1 MKKYIQRIKDSIN
14 KSWNN
19 KTSKT
24 KRLII
29 YGLLLAYMGFALYVI
44 FMPAPDYRYEE
55 YVRSEPPATNLII
68 EEEAVP
74 ADSLSD
80 EKIREMEEFFNQLI
94 PRAMSNDA
102 NALKRKEQIKKIL
115 VYGGMVMLCLVSFYF
130 IFKPSKEQVQ
140 AEQQKVGFTPNFPTR
155 EVQASRPIRLQPT
168 NWRICVSSRSRRC
181 VPLRTSP
188 Q

>member
-29 YGLLLAYMGFALYVI
+29 CALMLAYSGFALYVI
-44 FMPAPDYRYEE
+44 FTTTPDYSYEE

-68 EEEAVP
+68 EEEATP

-80 EKIREMEEFFNQLI
+80 EKIREMEEFFNQF
-94 PRAMSNDA
+94 N
-102 NALKRKEQIKKIL
+102 
-115 VYGGMVMLCLVSFYF
+115 
-130 IFKPSKEQVQ
+130 SKSYE
-140 AEQQKVGFTPNFPTR
+140 
-155 EVQASRPIRLQPT
+155 
-168 NWRICVSSRSRRC
+168 
-181 VPLRTSP
+181 
-188 Q
+188 

>member
-29 YGLLLAYMGFALYVI
+29 CALMLAYIGLALYVI
-44 FMPAPDYRYEE
+44 FMPAPDYGYEE

-68 EEEAVP
+68 EEAAP

-80 EKIREMEEFFNQLI
+80 EKIREME
-94 PRAMSNDA
+94 
-102 NALKRKEQIKKIL
+102 
-115 VYGGMVMLCLVSFYF
+115 
-130 IFKPSKEQVQ
+130 
-140 AEQQKVGFTPNFPTR
+140 
-155 EVQASRPIRLQPT
+155 
-168 NWRICVSSRSRRC
+168 
-181 VPLRTSP
+181 
-188 Q
+188 

>member
-29 YGLLLAYMGFALYVI
+29 YG

-68 EEEAVP
+68 EEESTP

-80 EKIREMEEFFNQLI
+80 EKIREMEEFFNQFN
-94 PRAMSNDA
+94 S
-102 NALKRKEQIKKIL
+102 ES
-115 VYGGMVMLCLVSFYF
+115 Y
-130 IFKPSKEQVQ
+130 E
-140 AEQQKVGFTPNFPTR
+140 
-155 EVQASRPIRLQPT
+155 
-168 NWRICVSSRSRRC
+168 
-181 VPLRTSP
+181 
-188 Q
+188 

>member
-1 MKKYIQRIKDSIN
+1 MKKYIQKIKDSIN

-29 YGLLLAYMGFALYVI
+29 YGLLLAYII

-68 EEEAVP
+68 EEEAAP

-80 EKIREMEEFFNQLI
+80 EKIREMEEFFNQFN
-94 PRAMSNDA
+94 S
-102 NALKRKEQIKKIL
+102 ES
-115 VYGGMVMLCLVSFYF
+115 Y
-130 IFKPSKEQVQ
+130 E
-140 AEQQKVGFTPNFPTR
+140 
-155 EVQASRPIRLQPT
+155 
-168 NWRICVSSRSRRC
+168 
-181 VPLRTSP
+181 
-188 Q
+188 

>member
-55 YVRSEPPATNLII
+55 YIREETLPATTLIQ
-68 EEEAVP
+68 EK
-74 ADSLSD
+74 ADTVDTFSED
-80 EKIREMEEFFNQLI
+80 KIREMEEFFNQFN
-94 PRAMSNDA
+94 SDSY
-102 NALKRKEQIKKIL
+102 E
-115 VYGGMVMLCLVSFYF
+115 
-130 IFKPSKEQVQ
+130 
-140 AEQQKVGFTPNFPTR
+140 
-155 EVQASRPIRLQPT
+155 
-168 NWRICVSSRSRRC
+168 
-181 VPLRTSP
+181 
-188 Q
+188 